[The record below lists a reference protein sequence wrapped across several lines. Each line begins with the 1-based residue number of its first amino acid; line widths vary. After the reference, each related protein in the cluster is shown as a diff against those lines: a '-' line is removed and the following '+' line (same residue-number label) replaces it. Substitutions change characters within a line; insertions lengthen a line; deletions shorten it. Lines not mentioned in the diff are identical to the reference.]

1 MQDFITIKEQKES
14 EIVEKK
20 SRFITNIFY
29 VENVKQAE
37 DFIKQIRKKYFD
49 AKHNCIAYR
58 IMENNQLIE
67 KSSDDGE
74 PAGTA
79 GSPMLSILQKNNI
92 CNVLVIVT
100 RYFGGILLGTGGL
113 VRAYSESVIKVLEES
128 KKLKMQIGV
137 EMEVVL
143 DYNNFDS
150 FKYYCNKNDISIIDV
165 QYLELIVCRIELEE
179 DTKERLMKDFKVKN
193 INVREIKIICEK
205 YVTKSIVK

>member
-165 QYLELIVCRIELEE
+165 QYLGLIVCRIELEE